1 MLNFPTSGGGQPW
14 ARIDG
19 RNGMMTVSGPDDQH
33 TFDMKKQVFA
43 FNVKG
48 ATQGWLAL
56 ANGRDWQPIANGQ
69 WGNPPSADHQPGV
82 EIEIYSKSEDFGD
95 SPIRV
100 ASASSKAFT
109 SFISAVASKAGSDLP
124 DDAWPTI
131 RVDGVTTVKVGK
143 GSSIDIS
150 FTMAPRD
157 RWYKPEREAPAAA
170 PAAPKQK
177 PLVEQNDLGDDA
189 EF

>member
-1 MLNFPTSGGGQPW
+1 MLNFPSSGGGQPW

-19 RNGMMTVSGPDDQH
+19 RDGRMTVSGPDDQH
-33 TFDMKKQVFA
+33 MFDMRNKVFA

-48 ATQGWLAL
+48 ATQGWLSL
-56 ANGRDWQPIANGQ
+56 ANGRDWQPIQNGQ
-69 WGNPPSADHQPGV
+69 WGNPPSPDHGSGV
-82 EIEIYSKSEDFGD
+82 EIEIYSKIDDFGD

-100 ASASSKAFT
+100 ASSASRAFT
-109 SFISAVASKAGSDLP
+109 AFVTAISHKAGDDLP

-131 RVDGVTTVKVGK
+131 RVDDVTPVKVGK
-143 GSSIDIS
+143 GLSVDFS

-157 RWYKPEREAPAAA
+157 KWLKPEQDAA
-170 PAAPKQK
+170 PQAPEKPK
-177 PLVEQNDLGDDA
+177 PLVEQDTLGDDA

>member
-1 MLNFPTSGGGQPW
+1 MLNFPSSGGGQPW

-33 TFDMKKQVFA
+33 TFDMKNKVFA
-43 FNVKG
+43 FNIKG
-48 ATQGWLAL
+48 AKQGWLAL
-56 ANGRDWQPIANGQ
+56 ANGRDWQPIENGQ
-69 WGNPPSADHQPGV
+69 WGNPPTPDHNPGV
-82 EIEIYSKSEDFGD
+82 EIEIYSKVEDFGD
-95 SPIRV
+95 SPVRV

-109 SFISAVASKAGSDLP
+109 SFVSAIAQKAGSDLP

-131 RVDGVTTVKVGK
+131 RVDSVTTVKVGK
-143 GSSIDIS
+143 GSSIDIA

-157 RWYKPEREAPAAA
+157 KWYRVEEDAA
-170 PAAPKQK
+170 PQPSTKPK
-177 PLVEQNDLGDDA
+177 PLVEQDTLGDEE